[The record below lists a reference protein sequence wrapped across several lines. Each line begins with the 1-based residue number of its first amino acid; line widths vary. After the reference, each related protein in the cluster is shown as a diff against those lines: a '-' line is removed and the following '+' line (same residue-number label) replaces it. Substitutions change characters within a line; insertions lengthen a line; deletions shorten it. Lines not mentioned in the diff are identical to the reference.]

1 MLQGSILPRDARAVT
16 GLTEDITAEI
26 AQALFNAGARALAI
40 NDRCKKQE
48 EENDKLA
55 RELARKEEDLKLAR
69 ETCDLY
75 LADFQRCDRERV
87 EAEAR
92 AAKAE
97 EDANTLRVT
106 RAAEVDFARKRGYD
120 EGWDAARVEY
130 KKQVREIEAELH
142 RDRFLDGLRYGHEA
156 LVTKLNL
163 PEGSDLRTLPEAPPE
178 ELFLP
183 EEEEVVEPTSEGQ
196 GLGNQTDPNAP
207 ASEDQLDHLA
217 HS

>member
-1 MLQGSILPRDARAVT
+1 MLQGSILPRDARAIT

-55 RELARKEEDLKLAR
+55 RELAQKEEDLKLAR

-75 LADFQRCDRERV
+75 LAVFQRCDRERV

-106 RAAEVDFARKRGYD
+106 RATEVDFARKRGYD
-120 EGWDAARVEY
+120 EGWDAAGVEY
-130 KKQVREIEAELH
+130 KK
-142 RDRFLDGLRYGHEA
+142 
-156 LVTKLNL
+156 
-163 PEGSDLRTLPEAPPE
+163 
-178 ELFLP
+178 
-183 EEEEVVEPTSEGQ
+183 
-196 GLGNQTDPNAP
+196 
-207 ASEDQLDHLA
+207 
-217 HS
+217 